1 MNLYNCLMSS
11 ASVFLYNY
19 LMNEVQ
25 GLSKAFGKAIADLR
39 AKRGITQEQ
48 LAEAIDST
56 NVYISLLESGR
67 RKPSLNAT
75 ILIAQSLEIQ
85 PDALLGQVLTLLK
98 QKSADCD
105 GGMKI

>member
-1 MNLYNCLMSS
+1 
-11 ASVFLYNY
+11 
-19 LMNEVQ
+19 MNEVH
-25 GLSKAFGKAIADLR
+25 GLSKAFGKVIAELR
-39 AKRGITQEQ
+39 AQRGISQEQ

-85 PDALLGQVLTLLK
+85 PDKLVHDVTEQLRQHAGE
-98 QKSADCD
+98 KSEY
-105 GGMKI
+105 